1 MTGVDIDFA
10 MSNAMGEH
18 AMPHRGSFK
27 PEYRTLVLVLAI
39 SFALL
44 VAACGSGDDDAAD
57 SEPATTEASDDQAS
71 DEAASDD
78 AAPDEEAPDEE
89 GQQESAEPDTTEAPE
104 AAEAPTADPV
114 TVWVIEDSSE
124 AAGLTFPSVRAGID
138 ARVTR
143 LNAEG
148 GLGAAGHPV
157 QVEVCIT
164 DFDPNAAAECARN
177 AVDDPSAI
185 AVAASVSANGDAYL
199 PILEEG
205 GLANVGTT
213 AFGQSDAT
221 SSVSFPTM
229 GGLIAATGCQ
239 ATVLRDEAGI
249 ANFGVARN
257 DVVGADQVGLL
268 LTVLGIPAASEVV
281 TPIANTDYSAEIGAL
296 AADVD
301 GIILAQDFTTA
312 IRSLRAIEQLGID
325 VPIAA
330 SAAQGWT
337 KENLAAAGPAAEGMY
352 LALWYSPDD
361 SGEPGVEQYL
371 ADLEAIDGLEL
382 TDDLAKMGWL
392 AFELLDQAATGV
404 ESLDRTT
411 ILEGLNAM
419 SAFDTGG
426 LTPVL
431 DFTTPGGLFGGA
443 APRFVNETCAYG
455 QVSDGVVVGLTELLA
470 PFSG

>member
-1 MTGVDIDFA
+1 
-10 MSNAMGEH
+10 
-18 AMPHRGSFK
+18 
-27 PEYRTLVLVLAI
+27 
-39 SFALL
+39 
-44 VAACGSGDDDAAD
+44 
-57 SEPATTEASDDQAS
+57 
-71 DEAASDD
+71 
-78 AAPDEEAPDEE
+78 
-89 GQQESAEPDTTEAPE
+89 
-104 AAEAPTADPV
+104 
-114 TVWVIEDSSE
+114 
-124 AAGLTFPSVRAGID
+124 
-138 ARVTR
+138 
-143 LNAEG
+143 
-148 GLGAAGHPV
+148 
-157 QVEVCIT
+157 
-164 DFDPNAAAECARN
+164 
-177 AVDDPSAI
+177 
-185 AVAASVSANGDAYL
+185 
-199 PILEEG
+199 
-205 GLANVGTT
+205 
-213 AFGQSDAT
+213 
-221 SSVSFPTM
+221 M

-392 AFELLDQAATGV
+392 AFELLDQAAADV
-404 ESLDRTT
+404 ETLDRTT
-411 ILEGLNAM
+411 MLEGLNAM